1 MEIEKLYDHL
11 FGEEYYKCD
20 VGSTYD
26 LNVIKDVC
34 ILFKIFIISIYI
46 YNILFINIINNFVIN

>member
-46 YNILFINIINNFVIN
+46 YIIFYLLILLIIL